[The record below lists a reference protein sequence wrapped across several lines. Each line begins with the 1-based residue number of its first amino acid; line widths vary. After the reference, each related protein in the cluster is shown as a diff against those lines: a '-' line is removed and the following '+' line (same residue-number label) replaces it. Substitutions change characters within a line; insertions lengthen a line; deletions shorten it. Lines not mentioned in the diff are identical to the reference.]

1 MNKFQEITTF
11 TAVVDAGSF
20 VKAAERLNT
29 SKAAVSRHLFDLET
43 RLGVRLLHRTTRK
56 LSLTDEGAIFYER
69 CKEILAAIESAEN
82 EITFHAEDVSGH
94 IRINAPF
101 SFGIRTLAPLWGEF
115 HQKYPKVTLDVE
127 LSDRLVDVVDEGY
140 DLAIRIAALTSST
153 LVSKKLTDTRIILCA
168 SPKYLKEHGTPKKPA
183 NLIDHQMINYSYW
196 AGKDEWSFQGP
207 QGKESVRIKPFMQ
220 TNNGDTCLAAALA
233 HQGIVLQPSF
243 IVGEA
248 LRAGDLI
255 EIMSQYK
262 SIELGVY
269 AIFPTRKHIA
279 PKVRALI
286 DFLVEYFSKK
296 SPLVSHATKRQA
308 RAETYGAIKKR
319 PTSL

>member
-1 MNKFQEITTF
+1 MDKFQEITTF

-20 VKAAERLNT
+20 VKAADRLNM
-29 SKAAVSRHLFDLET
+29 SKAAVSRHLVDLET
-43 RLGVRLLHRTTRK
+43 RLGIRLLHRTTRK
-56 LSLTDEGAIFYER
+56 LSLTEEGELFYQR
-69 CKEILAAIESAEN
+69 CKDILETIESAEN
-82 EITFHAEDVSGH
+82 EITSHTDDVSGL

-101 SFGIRTLAPLWGEF
+101 SFGIRKLAPLWGIF
-115 HQKYPKVTLDVE
+115 HQKYPKVTLDVV

-140 DLAIRIAALTSST
+140 DVAIRIAALSSST
-153 LVSKKLTDTRIILCA
+153 MVSKKLTDTRIILCA
-168 SPKYLKEHGTPKKPA
+168 SPKYLKEHGTPTKPA
-183 NLIDHQMINYSYW
+183 DLVNHQAINYSYW
-196 AGKDEWSFQGP
+196 AGKEEWSFDGP
-207 QGKESVRIKPFMQ
+207 KGKESVHIKPFMQ

-255 EIMSQYK
+255 EIMPQYK

-279 PKVRALI
+279 PKVRVLI

-296 SPLVSHATKRQA
+296 
-308 RAETYGAIKKR
+308 I
-319 PTSL
+319 